1 MIEVKKRKED
11 SRSGIA
17 AEATVLVAIFLQQ
30 QEEDRLR
37 IENDSSEAPRF
48 LHQQQGN
55 RHRVEAEGVE
65 DT

>member
-30 QEEDRLR
+30 QEEDR
-37 IENDSSEAPRF
+37 S
-48 LHQQQGN
+48 
-55 RHRVEAEGVE
+55 RVEAEGVE
-65 DT
+65 ARGGRKSTN